1 MFRKLT
7 SLLIISLSVEAWS
20 RAPGTH
26 SQLRSELQKVSKGNL
41 VEWVNGFVTASMP
54 SRMVGTP
61 GHAKA
66 RDFLIAEIRKL
77 DAKSSGTLT
86 VSALPAQV
94 EAIKKFYQN
103 DFDAKL
109 EGKVP
114 SSHPEYVKWKR
125 FTEHMKDVAE
135 ARKSYPVEN
144 IVWEKAGLDAG
155 KVLVVSA
162 HYDTISHDKK
172 TLMIDERSPMPGANY
187 NASGVAA
194 ALGLV
199 KVLANVDLNYSVRI
213 VFLDWQGI
221 GFHGSELFAREL
233 SASGKKV
240 FGVVNLEM
248 LGQDTS
254 FFDKTKKTGNLS
266 VYHRDLPEES
276 RWVRRLVEHGSKMT
290 SKVNFEAKASGFEF
304 SDNIRF
310 WEAGF
315 LSATFSQNWE
325 DDFNPKFYQT
335 SQDTPETLNHETL
348 WHAFQYV
355 GGSVGGVLL
364 DLTK

>member
-1 MFRKLT
+1 MLRKLT
-7 SLLIISLSVEAWS
+7 TLLIISLSLEAWA

-26 SQLRSELQKVSKGNL
+26 AQLRSELQKISKGDL
-41 VEWVNGFVTASMP
+41 VDWVNGLVTESRP

-66 RDFLIAEIRKL
+66 RDFLTAQLRKL
-77 DAKSSGTLT
+77 DPKNTGAVT
-86 VSALPAQV
+86 VSTLPVQV
-94 EAIKKFYQN
+94 ETIQKFYQK

-114 SSHPEYVKWKR
+114 PTHPEYVKWKR
-125 FTEHMKDVAE
+125 FTEHMKAAAE
-135 ARKSYPVEN
+135 SKKSYPVEN
-144 IVWEKAGLDAG
+144 ISWEKAGLDTT
-155 KVLVVSA
+155 KVLVVTA

-172 TLMIDERSPMPGANY
+172 TFSIDERSPMPGANY
-187 NASGVAA
+187 NASGVAV
-194 ALGLV
+194 ALALV
-199 KVLANVDLNYSVRI
+199 KVLASIDLNYSVKI

-221 GFHGSELFAREL
+221 GFHGSELFAQEL
-233 SASGKKV
+233 RASGKKV

-254 FFDKTKKTGNLS
+254 FFDKTKKTGNLR
-266 VYHRDLPEES
+266 VYHRDLPEEA
-276 RWVRRLVEHGSKMT
+276 RWVRGLVDHGSKMT
-290 SKVNFEAKASGFEF
+290 SKVTFEAKASGFEF

-325 DDFNPKFYQT
+325 DDFNPKFYQ
-335 SQDTPETLNHETL
+335 SAQDTPETLNHETL

-355 GGSVGGVLL
+355 GGAVGGVLL